1 MECHSSPRMAGRN
14 RLKYGVAVCVF
25 LLPAWITGCAK
36 TAAPSTTL
44 PPTVTAVT
52 TVAPTTV
59 SAAPTTTSVSTTT
72 TISTPTTSTEYRN
85 EEYGFTV
92 SLPVSW
98 KGYSIVTQQWEG
110 FPIDASGAD
119 SSSSPVYGPL
129 ILIRHPQWTSK
140 NPRQDIPIMVFTLA
154 EWDLVQ
160 QAKLGVGAA
169 PLPPSE
175 LGRNA
180 TFVFALPARYNY
192 AFPTGYAE
200 VAKILEG
207 KPLKA
212 F

>member
-1 MECHSSPRMAGRN
+1 MECHSSPRMAGRD
-14 RLKYGVAVCVF
+14 RLKYGAVVCV
-25 LLPAWITGCAK
+25 LLLSAWITGCAK

-44 PPTVTAVT
+44 LPTVAAVT
-52 TVAPTTV
+52 TVAPTTI
-59 SAAPTTTSVSTTT
+59 SAAPTTTSVSTSTT
-72 TISTPTTSTEYRN
+72 TATPATSTEYRN
-85 EEYGFTV
+85 AEYGFTV

-110 FPIDASGAD
+110 FTIDANEVG
-119 SSSSPVYGPL
+119 SSSPVVSGPL
-129 ILIRHPQWTSK
+129 VLIRHPQWTSK

-169 PLPPSE
+169 PIPPSE

-180 TFVFALPARYNY
+180 TYVFALPARYNY